1 MKIEDSGKRTLYKR
15 FMDRTGIGTLRPR
28 PEDRVSKKALDV
40 MRQKPY
46 CGGVMKL
53 AHDDIEE
60 PEKNDFRLRYF

>member
-40 MRQKPY
+40 MREKPY
-46 CGGVMKL
+46 FGGTLKL
-53 AHDDIEE
+53 AIDDIEE
-60 PEKNDFRLRYF
+60 PERTNFRLKNY